1 MGVRVDGP
9 FGPKVLK
16 GLKFDSGFAA
26 EGCGGRLR
34 RQYDKTFTTA
44 LAGSWWL
51 GRAPPSTV
59 ILSAAKDLGAWS
71 K

>member
-16 GLKFDSGFAA
+16 GLKFDGPCGA

-34 RQYDKTFTTA
+34 RQYDKTFKTA
-44 LAGSWWL
+44 LAGS
-51 GRAPPSTV
+51 
-59 ILSAAKDLGAWS
+59 
-71 K
+71 